1 MRIIDGSSDVCSSDL
16 ADFKALVDA
25 AHARGMKVY
34 MYILINHTADVIE
47 MAECDGYDCPYR
59 SRADYPYSRRAADGA
74 PINDGF
80 AGDAVSSA
88 ENYARLAD
96 PNFARSDEHT
106 SELQSLMRL
115 SSAVFCLQ
123 N

>member
-1 MRIIDGSSDVCSSDL
+1 MD
-16 ADFKALVDA
+16 
-25 AHARGMKVY
+25 
-34 MYILINHTADVIE
+34 ILINHTADVIE

-88 ENYARLAD
+88 ENYARLTD
-96 PNFARSDEHT
+96 PNFAYTVKVAPQEKDIKAQEWLKDPQDGRASCREGVCQYGET
-106 SELQSLMRL
+106 SVGHVS
-115 SSAVFCLQ
+115 
-123 N
+123 